1 MEQQNYYTREEM
13 RKMYDLSC
21 GKIGLRLLSDQ
32 TENNARFESFLSE
45 ISKGKTPVEQLSQ
58 DLKSD
63 AAYWDSWQAN
73 IAMCMY
79 DQYTDEIPDPLIGRI
94 SHADLLRIANRGA
107 DRFLKLLTSKKG
119 EENG

>member
-21 GKIGLRLLSDQ
+21 GKIGLGLLPDQ
-32 TENNARFESFLSE
+32 TENNARFESLLSE
-45 ISKGKTPVEQLSQ
+45 ISEGKAPVQQLSE

-63 AAYWDSWQAN
+63 AAYWDGWQAN

-79 DQYTDEIPDPLIGRI
+79 DEYTEKYPVMVQV
-94 SHADLLRIANRGA
+94 SHADILEIANKGA
-107 DRFLKLLTSKKG
+107 ERFLILLTSEKKTT
-119 EENG
+119 E

>member
-1 MEQQNYYTREEM
+1 MEQQNYYTRKEM

-21 GKIGLRLLSDQ
+21 GKIGLGLLPDQ

-45 ISKGKTPVEQLSQ
+45 ISEGKTPVEQLSE

-63 AAYWDSWQAN
+63 AAYWDGWQAN
-73 IAMCMY
+73 IAMCVY
-79 DQYTDEIPDPLIGRI
+79 DEYIDTFPNTNPAVKGALLEIF
-94 SHADLLRIANRGA
+94 NKGA